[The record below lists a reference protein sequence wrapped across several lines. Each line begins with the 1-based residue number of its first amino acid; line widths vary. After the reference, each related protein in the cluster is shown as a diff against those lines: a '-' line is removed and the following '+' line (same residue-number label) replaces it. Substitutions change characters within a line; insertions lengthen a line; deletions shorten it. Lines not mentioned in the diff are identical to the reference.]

1 MSVLSL
7 PRVVLYRINYSSK
20 TAVELDPND
29 RVYCSGKYK
38 NMAQWKYDLTA
49 LQVERAGREMIISR
63 VTASWYTSAKYTYDI
78 RIQTGRI
85 YEKKSGWYFG
95 DATGTSKDSM
105 QQISTTRYAGYDT
118 VTAIQSIIN
127 SGASEIYMS
136 CENESSPSGYGT
148 CQYGELIIEY
158 EYATPLKVINYLTCD
173 SSQAVQGDTI
183 NYTASIRNINKEDT
197 ITSIQLELV
206 RVENGVD
213 ISVGDAATIS
223 RTLQPG
229 ELAEINREITIPS
242 WANPAR
248 STDLYLKATIAGADP
263 EKELLCNV
271 LDKKYNPTIE
281 NFQVYRSR
289 QNLVDGSWIKSE
301 NGIHT
306 LTDLKIYIGEGA
318 TGFTLYA
325 YYAEDG
331 EPDIASEENRISLS
345 SKIDS
350 ALTGFEKETNVIDR
364 TDGWGLNSNWHFAL
378 VLTDGYET
386 ARVDAELAKAFA
398 NMHLAGLT
406 TGGVRFGGYC
416 SRSTQDNPA
425 FECSY
430 PAYFDAG
437 IISEQYQDG
446 DVITLTGGAFYG
458 YVTNGTEYI
467 RFNIPLRKSL
477 EKINSA
483 TITTLRANIA
493 NAGGYGITSSFA
505 DGGSDYIVSG
515 VSCTCTVLKETN
527 EIFVALDRSSGFALT
542 NNDNVSVRYEQIV
555 ITLNE

>member
-7 PRVVLYRINYSSK
+7 PRVVLYRINYSTK

-29 RVYCSGKYK
+29 KVYCSGKYK

-49 LQVERAGREMIISR
+49 LQAERAGRDIIISR

-118 VTAIQSIIN
+118 VTIIQNILN
-127 SGASEIYMS
+127 TGASEIYMS

-173 SSQAVQGDTI
+173 SNQAVQGDTI
-183 NYTASIRNINKEDT
+183 NYRASIRNVNKENT
-197 ITSIQLELV
+197 INSIQLELV

-213 ISVGDAATIS
+213 ISVGEAVTIS

-242 WANPAR
+242 WANSAR
-248 STDLYLKATIAGADP
+248 STYLYLKATIAGADP

-271 LDKKYNPTIE
+271 LDKKYYPTIE

-289 QNLVDGSWIKSE
+289 KSLIDGSWIKSE

-325 YYAEDG
+325 YYTENG
-331 EPDIASEENRISLS
+331 EPDITSEENRINLN
-345 SKIDS
+345 SKIDR
-350 ALTGFEKETNVIDR
+350 ALIGFENETNVIDR
-364 TDGWGLNSNWHFAL
+364 TAGWGLNSNWHFAL

-386 ARVDAELAKAFA
+386 ARVDAELPKAFA
-398 NMHLAGLT
+398 NMHLAGLS

-425 FECSY
+425 FECDY
-430 PAYFDAG
+430 PIYADGGIPSLDYSTTETELPYKWIDGKQIYRRVVQVGPIAASKYMTYDFMPTSEIGD
-437 IISEQYQDG
+437 IISIRGAARANDG
-446 DVITLTGGAFYG
+446 SEWLP
-458 YVTNGTEYI
+458 
-467 RFNIPLRKSL
+467 IPVASHWAEGVNLYA
-477 EKINSA
+477 INVNVNCSADTA
-483 TITTLRANIA
+483 TITVAMGSSRS
-493 NAGGYGITSSFA
+493 ITRGFVVI
-505 DGGSDYIVSG
+505 DYTKG
-515 VSCTCTVLKETN
+515 E
-527 EIFVALDRSSGFALT
+527 
-542 NNDNVSVRYEQIV
+542 
-555 ITLNE
+555 